1 MPTITEE
8 PEPEPEAL
16 AQQQQILQLL
26 QFLAAP
32 QPEVVE
38 QALAAVLAFSD
49 DPEGIALLRDLPPP
63 ANAPDALLQLAVRSV
78 ATPQHRTD
86 AAIAL
91 VNLSCACRCS
101 PRPHSWPQP
110 RIALSW
116 GRAGAQPMRPSRRT
130 CRRRARVGPRWR
142 WRPRRAA
149 ARRRAAWARST
160 GYSSCAAT

>member
-91 VNLSCACRCS
+91 VNLSCACRCA
-101 PRPHSWPQP
+101 PRPLLAQP
-110 RIALSW
+110 RLRTEQGA
-116 GRAGAQPMRPSRRT
+116 AGAQPMRPSRRT

-142 WRPRRAA
+142 WRPRQAA

>member
-49 DPEGIALLRDLPPP
+49 DPEGIALLRALPPP

-101 PRPHSWPQP
+101 PRPLLAQP
-110 RIALSW
+110 RLRTEQGA
-116 GRAGAQPMRPSRRT
+116 AGAQPMRPSRRT

-142 WRPRRAA
+142 WRPRQAA
-149 ARRRAAWARST
+149 ARRRAAWAHST

>member
-101 PRPHSWPQP
+101 PHPT
-110 RIALSW
+110 L
-116 GRAGAQPMRPSRRT
+116 
-130 CRRRARVGPRWR
+130 GP
-142 WRPRRAA
+142 AA
-149 ARRRAAWARST
+149 FAH
-160 GYSSCAAT
+160 